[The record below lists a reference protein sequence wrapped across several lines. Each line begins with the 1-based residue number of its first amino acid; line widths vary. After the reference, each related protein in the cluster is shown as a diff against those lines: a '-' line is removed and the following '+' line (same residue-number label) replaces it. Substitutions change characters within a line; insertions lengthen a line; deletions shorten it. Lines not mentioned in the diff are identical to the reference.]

1 MTDPT
6 SIPVPARS
14 ESVAEAGQA
23 PDFAAGAPQ
32 VWGETELASH
42 IAAKLCHDFISPAG
56 AIVSGLDLLKDPSAQ
71 DMREDAMGL
80 IEASARKMV
89 AIVNF
94 ARAAFGAATT
104 AERFDGEELKRLVE
118 GMFEHMRA
126 ELTWALDVPIF
137 EKPEARALLN
147 LAYLGGQALP
157 SGGQATVAARRDQA
171 DLWMAVEAR
180 GARARLKPEAL
191 VGLRGERLVEGLSGQ
206 WVQPFW
212 LAKVV
217 ADAKG
222 TIELDLDQ
230 DFVRIRVRLP
240 VATAQEPTKP

>member
-6 SIPVPARS
+6 SVPVPTPS
-14 ESVAEAGQA
+14 ESMQTPDSAVAA
-23 PDFAAGAPQ
+23 PH

-104 AERFDGEELKRLVE
+104 SEQFDGEELKRLVD
-118 GMFEHMRA
+118 GMFEHIRA
-126 ELTWALDVPIF
+126 EVSWALDVAIF

-147 LAYLGGQALP
+147 LAYLGGSALP
-157 SGGQATVAARRDQA
+157 SGGQATVAARRDA
-171 DLWMAVEAR
+171 SDLWMAVEAR

-212 LAKVV
+212 LSRVV

-222 TIELDLDQ
+222 TIEVDLDQ

-240 VATAQEPTKP
+240 VAQAQGQTTP

>member
-1 MTDPT
+1 MTDPV
-6 SIPVPARS
+6 SVPVPNPS
-14 ESVAEAGQA
+14 EPGQTLDSAGS
-23 PDFAAGAPQ
+23 DPQ
-32 VWGETELASH
+32 RWGETELASH

-104 AERFDGEELKRLVE
+104 AERFDGEELKRLTE

-126 ELTWALDVPIF
+126 ELSWALDVPIF

-147 LAYLGGQALP
+147 LAYLGGSALP
-157 SGGQATVAARRDQA
+157 SGGQATVAVRRDSDA
-171 DLWMAVEAR
+171 LWMAVEAR

-191 VGLRGERLVEGLSGQ
+191 VGLRGERLIDGLAGQ
-206 WVQPFW
+206 WIQPFW
-212 LAKVV
+212 LSRVV

-222 TIELDLDQ
+222 TIEVDLDQ

-240 VATAQEPTKP
+240 AATAQTA

>member
-1 MTDPT
+1 MTEPV
-6 SIPVPARS
+6 SLPVPTPAEPDQTPDS
-14 ESVAEAGQA
+14 SVA
-23 PDFAAGAPQ
+23 APQ
-32 VWGETELASH
+32 EWGETELASH

-71 DMREDAMGL
+71 DMRDDAMGL

-104 AERFDGEELKRLVE
+104 AERFDGEELKRLTE

-126 ELTWALDVPIF
+126 ELTWALDVAIF

-147 LAYLGGQALP
+147 LAYLGGSALP
-157 SGGQATVAARRDQA
+157 SGGQATVAVRKDPT

-191 VGLRGERLVEGLSGQ
+191 VGERLTEGLAGQ

-212 LAKVV
+212 LSRVV

-222 TIELDLDQ
+222 TIEVDLDQ

-240 VATAQEPTKP
+240 VATA

>member
-1 MTDPT
+1 
-6 SIPVPARS
+6 
-14 ESVAEAGQA
+14 
-23 PDFAAGAPQ
+23 
-32 VWGETELASH
+32 
-42 IAAKLCHDFISPAG
+42 LCHDFISPAG

-71 DMREDAMGL
+71 DMRDDAMGL

-104 AERFDGEELKRLVE
+104 AERFDGEELKRLTE

-126 ELTWALDVPIF
+126 ELSWALDVAIF

-147 LAYLGGQALP
+147 LAYLGGSALP
-157 SGGQATVAARRDQA
+157 SGGQATVAVRKDPT

-212 LAKVV
+212 LSRVV

-222 TIELDLDQ
+222 TIEVDLDQ

-240 VATAQEPTKP
+240 VATA